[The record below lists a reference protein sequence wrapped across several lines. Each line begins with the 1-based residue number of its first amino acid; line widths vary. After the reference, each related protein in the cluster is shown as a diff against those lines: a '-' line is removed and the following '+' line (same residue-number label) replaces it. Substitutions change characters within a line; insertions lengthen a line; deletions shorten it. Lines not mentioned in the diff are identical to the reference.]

1 MSDTALDVVLLIM
14 LATIAGWMAVDTQRA
29 CWWLALRRN
38 RTPRRLITGLRVIA
52 AFTFLVAA
60 FALFDLFANR

>member
-1 MSDTALDVVLLIM
+1 MSDTALNVVFLIM

-38 RTPRRLITGLRVIA
+38 RTPRRLLSGLRVIA
-52 AFTFLVAA
+52 ALTFLVAVL
-60 FALFDLFANR
+60 ALLDLFANR

>member
-38 RTPRRLITGLRVIA
+38 RTPRRLLPGLSVIA
-52 AFTFLVAA
+52 ALTFLVAVL
-60 FALFDLFANR
+60 ALLDLFANR